1 MSLEGLFS
9 EDDKTLKEYILQEG
23 EEKEIVDISLIPP
36 LQCVEEEYID
46 IQPIAPLEKV
56 KEGQALKILTP
67 HKLLTRLPILLDQII
82 RIILYL
88 LHEQNKTTKTLQQLT
103 EVIITK

>member
-1 MSLEGLFS
+1 MGLEGLFS
-9 EDDKTLKEYILQEG
+9 EDDKALKGYTLQEG
-23 EEKEIVDISLIPP
+23 EKKIVDISPIPP
-36 LQCVEEEYID
+36 LECIEKEYID

-56 KEGQALKILTP
+56 KEGQGLKILTP

>member
-1 MSLEGLFS
+1 MGLEGLFS
-9 EDDKTLKEYILQEG
+9 EDDKALKGYTLQEG
-23 EEKEIVDISLIPP
+23 EKKEIVDISLIPP
-36 LQCVEEEYID
+36 LECVEKEYID

-56 KEGQALKILTP
+56 KEGQGLKILTP

>member
-1 MSLEGLFS
+1 MILEGLFS

-56 KEGQALKILTP
+56 KEGQGLKILTP
-67 HKLLTRLPILLDQII
+67 QKLLTRLPILLDQII

-88 LHEQNKTTKTLQQLT
+88 LHEQNKSPKLYNNLL
-103 EVIITK
+103 K